1 MRSTLDPPSDAGA
14 GTKPALPTAP
24 QLAPLAHRALT
35 GAMRV
40 VIAGGHGKIAL
51 ILERLL
57 AEAGHEPVAII
68 RNPEHRADIDATGAV
83 AVVLD
88 LEHASV
94 DEVGQVL
101 KNADAAVFAAG
112 AGPGSTAERKFTVDR
127 DAAILL
133 ADAAEAAGVPRL
145 VVISAIGTDDFD
157 PASDEIYQLYPR
169 AKSEA
174 DASVRTRDLDWTI
187 VRPGGL
193 TNDPAPDASC
203 RAPRCRAAGSPGR
216 MSPRRSRPCSR
227 RGRHPVPSSSSSR
240 ATTRSTRRSR
250 RSAER
255 PGVTPIERAASRR
268 RRGAGPRRR

>member
-1 MRSTLDPPSDAGA
+1 
-14 GTKPALPTAP
+14 
-24 QLAPLAHRALT
+24 
-35 GAMRV
+35 MRV

-57 AEAGHEPVAII
+57 AEAGHEPVAVI
-68 RNPEHRADIDATGAV
+68 RNPDHRADVDATGAV

-88 LEHASV
+88 LEDASV
-94 DEVGQVL
+94 DELGQVL

-145 VVISAIGTDDFD
+145 VVVSAIGTDDFD
-157 PASDEIYQLYPR
+157 PESDDIFQLYSR

-174 DASVRTRDLDWTI
+174 DASIRERDLDWTI

-193 TNDPAPDASC
+193 TNDP
-203 RAPRCRAAGSPGR
+203 GTGR
-216 MSPRRSRPCSR
+216 VHVGTTVT
-227 RGRHPVPSSSSSR
+227 RGRIPR
-240 ATTRSTRRSR
+240 ADVAATIAALLET
-250 RSAER
+250 
-255 PGVTPIERAASRR
+255 GAASRTQFELVS
-268 RRGAGPRRR
+268 GDEPIVEALATLG